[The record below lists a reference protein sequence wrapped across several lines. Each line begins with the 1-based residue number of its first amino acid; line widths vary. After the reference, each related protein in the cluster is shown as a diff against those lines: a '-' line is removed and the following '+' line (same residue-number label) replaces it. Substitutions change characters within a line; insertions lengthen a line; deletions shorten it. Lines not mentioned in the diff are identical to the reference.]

1 MNISKLKIYIKGE
14 IFLKK
19 KVIFDVILNM
29 AATFIPMFAL
39 QFIILPQV
47 ALKISADSYG
57 QLLAIMA
64 FIYMSSSS
72 FGSVLNNSRLIHY
85 KRYEELKLQGD
96 FNIILLIFQIL
107 NVIIMILGLLYYGK
121 LLNVLTHMSL
131 VLISSILLFN
141 TYASVEFRI
150 NLNFK
155 YILMN
160 SIMLFIGYLI
170 GFVMFLFTGYWSLIY
185 LCGFGFNIL
194 YIIKKTNILHE
205 KFSKTPL
212 FRITLKEIMLLLGSG
227 ILVSLGAYADKL
239 IIFPLLGGTAV
250 SIYYASTILGK
261 TIALAIGPIT
271 GVLLSYLAHMK
282 KFSSNNFKLLLL
294 ISSIVGLIGYWS
306 VILVSK
312 PLLSLVY
319 PQYVEDAI
327 QYIPIT
333 TLSIILTII
342 SSVINPVL
350 LKFSSAKWQI
360 LINGLYMLIY
370 IPLSMY
376 LLSLYGLMGL
386 CVGILIAN
394 ITKLLIMIITY
405 FYINKFTT

>member
-1 MNISKLKIYIKGE
+1 M
-14 IFLKK
+14 KK
-19 KVIFDVILNM
+19 KIIFDVILNM
-29 AATFIPMFAL
+29 VATFIPMFAL

-64 FIYMSSSS
+64 FMYLSASS
-72 FGSVLNNSRLIHY
+72 FGSVLNNSKLIHY
-85 KRYEELKLQGD
+85 KKYEELKIQGD
-96 FNIILLIFQIL
+96 FNIILAIFL
-107 NVIIMILGLLYYGK
+107 VSNTIIMIFGLLYYGK
-121 LLNVLTHMSL
+121 SLNVLTHISL
-131 VLISSILLFN
+131 ILISSILLF
-141 TYASVEFRI
+141 TSYASVEFRI

-160 SIMLFIGYLI
+160 SIMLFFGHLI
-170 GFVMFLFTGYWSLIY
+170 GFVLFLFTGYWSLIY
-185 LCGFGFNIL
+185 LCGFGLNIF

-212 FRITLKEIMLLLGSG
+212 FRITLREIILLLGSG
-227 ILVSLGAYADKL
+227 LLVSLGAYADKL
-239 IIFPLLGGTAV
+239 IIFPLLGGAAV
-250 SIYYASTILGK
+250 SIYYTATILGK

-282 KFSSNNFKLLLL
+282 KFSNNNFKLLLL

-306 VILVSK
+306 IILVSR

-319 PQYVEDAI
+319 PQYVGNAI
-327 QYIPIT
+327 QYVPIT

-342 SSVINPVL
+342 CSVINPVL
-350 LKFSSAKWQI
+350 LKFSRAKWQI

-370 IPLSMY
+370 IPSSMY

-394 ITKLLIMIITY
+394 LTKLLIMIATY
-405 FYINKFTT
+405 FYVNKSTNLN

>member
-1 MNISKLKIYIKGE
+1 M
-14 IFLKK
+14 KK
-19 KVIFDVILNM
+19 KIIFDVILNM

-64 FIYMSSSS
+64 FIYMSASS
-72 FGSVLNNSRLIHY
+72 FGSVLNNSKLIHY
-85 KRYEELKLQGD
+85 KRYEELKIQGD
-96 FNIILLIFQIL
+96 FKIILVIFQVL
-107 NVIIMILGLLYYGK
+107 NAIIMIFGLLYYGK
-121 LLNVLTHMSL
+121 SLNALSHISL

-141 TYASVEFRI
+141 AYASVEFRI

-160 SIMLFIGYLI
+160 SIMLFFGYLM

-185 LCGFGFNIL
+185 LCGFGFNIP

-212 FRITLKEIMLLLGSG
+212 FRITLKEIMLLLVSG
-227 ILVSLGAYADKL
+227 MLVSLGAYADKL

-250 SIYYASTILGK
+250 SIYYTATILGK
-261 TIALAIGPIT
+261 TIALAIVPIT
-271 GVLLSYLAHMK
+271 SVLLSYLAHMK

-312 PLLSLVY
+312 QLLSLVY

-342 SSVINPVL
+342 GSVINPVL

-360 LINGLYMLIY
+360 FINGLYMLIY

-386 CVGILIAN
+386 CVGILIVN
-394 ITKLLIMIITY
+394 IIKLLIMIVVY
-405 FYINKFTT
+405 FYINKSTKANNLSEE